1 LVLVVGNRC
10 QINFARRAQH
20 DTTTNHQHQPPA
32 PTTISLLHFAKFCF
46 ILCPMKII
54 TRYFN
59 RQLAAIFIM
68 LALVLSGLAW
78 MVQILTMLKFLIM
91 YGLSLFDFLFL
102 TSLMFPFIISIIL
115 PFVVFIASLF
125 VYNKMVSDNEV
136 TVMASV
142 GMSPW
147 QLARPAVWLA
157 IAVAAVHWTLTLAI
171 VPASQVKFYNTQWEM
186 RYGLAHLKLQESAF
200 TQITDGLVV
209 FVNKVSGNDLSQV
222 MLFDNRDPKNQMT
235 VLAEKGKLINTPRG
249 LSLVMTTGSVQ
260 MKSETFTVGTFGTF
274 DMDMNV
280 ADKNMDEQF
289 KVRRI
294 PTRDLLTFVRA
305 DRNNFSDAHYK
316 LLLAE
321 VSSRFLAPFMDI
333 ILVLIGMLAML
344 KMSLLRRR
352 ASWSAPIAV
361 LGMAATMAAY
371 MSVSNMVVSLAGLYV
386 FAGAIAIA
394 IIGLL
399 WALRK

>member
-1 LVLVVGNRC
+1 LVPPSKFIFKNKAILYHESGNCKKKTSVWRIC
-10 QINFARRAQH
+10 YLLFA
-20 DTTTNHQHQPPA
+20 
-32 PTTISLLHFAKFCF
+32 ICYF
-46 ILCPMKII
+46 ILSFMKII

-68 LALVLSGLAW
+68 LTLVLSGLAW
-78 MVQILTMLKFLIM
+78 MVQILTMLKFLII

-115 PFVVFIASLF
+115 PFVVFIATLF
-125 VYNKMVSDNEV
+125 VYNKMVADNEV

-147 QLARPAVWLA
+147 RLARPAIALAVAVA
-157 IAVAAVHWTLTLAI
+157 IAHFALTLAI
-171 VPASQVKFYNTQWEM
+171 VPSSQVKFYNTQWEM

-200 TQITDGLVV
+200 TQISDGLVV

-222 MLFDNRDPKNQMT
+222 MLFDNREPKNQMT

-249 LSLVMTTGSVQ
+249 LSLVMTNGSVQ
-260 MKSETFTVGTFGTF
+260 MKSDTFTVGTFDTF

-294 PTRDLLTFVRA
+294 PTRDLLTFVREDKA
-305 DRNNFSDAHYK
+305 EFSTAQYK
-316 LLLAE
+316 LLLSE

-371 MSVSNMVVSLAGLYV
+371 MSIANMVESLSGLYI